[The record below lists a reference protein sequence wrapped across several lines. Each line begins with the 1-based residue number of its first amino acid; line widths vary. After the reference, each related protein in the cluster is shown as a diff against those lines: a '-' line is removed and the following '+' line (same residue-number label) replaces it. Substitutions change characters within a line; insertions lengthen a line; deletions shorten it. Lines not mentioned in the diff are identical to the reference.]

1 MTKRGEPFFV
11 PKDALA
17 ALFGPCGSQF
27 KGRVKAS
34 LAAYDRLQ
42 LPQEGGGGDGDG
54 GGGETEGV

>member
-1 MTKRGEPFFV
+1 M
-11 PKDALA
+11 PKNAPA
-17 ALFGPCGSQF
+17 APFGPCGSQF

-42 LPQEGGGGDGDG
+42 PSQEGGGGGGGGDSDGDG

>member
-1 MTKRGEPFFV
+1 M
-11 PKDALA
+11 PKDGPA
-17 ALFGPCGSQF
+17 APFGPCGSQF

-42 LPQEGGGGDGDG
+42 LPQEGGGGGDGDG